1 MVFGLLLIFSGVF
14 IYLYPRV
21 IVAMVSGVLIAA
33 GVVMILLHWRLRRM
47 YRSPDQ
53 TSNRWTRFLF
63 RF

>member
-1 MVFGLLLIFSGVF
+1 MVIGLFLIFSGVF

-21 IVAMVSGVLIAA
+21 IVAMISGVLVAA
-33 GVVMILLHWRLRRM
+33 GLFLILLHWRLRRM

-53 TSNRWTRFLF
+53 ASNRWTRFLF

>member
-1 MVFGLLLIFSGVF
+1 MVIGLFLIFSGVF

-21 IVAMVSGVLIAA
+21 IVAMISGVMIAA
-33 GVVMILLHWRLRRM
+33 GVIMILLHWRLRRM

-53 TSNRWTRFLF
+53 ASNRWMCFLF